1 MIFVAFC
8 WGSELKIRGSPESS
22 RQVSHHVSYISIFG
36 CVQNF
41 VLVLELVLV
50 HGRQFY
56 FHNSCDSIWCPR
68 DNLFLCRQW
77 CVRGEDTHECALGV
91 FVVIIRELWS
101 EDVIL
106 IKSNS
111 WHLSLPWVILKYSTS
126 ISGLKRVLCQKSLQ
140 IFDCSAWFDELHCL
154 NLENCSV
161 YILKISGLQ

>member
-8 WGSELKIRGSPESS
+8 WGSELKIRGSSESS
-22 RQVSHHVSYISIFG
+22 RQVSHHVSCISVFD

-50 HGRQFY
+50 HGRQCY
-56 FHNSCDSIWCPR
+56 FHSSCDRIWCPR
-68 DNLFLCRQW
+68 DKLFHCRQW
-77 CVRGEDTHECALGV
+77 CVRGEDTHEWALGV
-91 FVVIIRELWS
+91 FVVIISKPWS
-101 EDVIL
+101 EDVIF

-111 WHLSLPWVILKYSTS
+111 WHLSLTWVILKYITS

-140 IFDCSAWFDELHCL
+140 IFDCCTWFDELHSL